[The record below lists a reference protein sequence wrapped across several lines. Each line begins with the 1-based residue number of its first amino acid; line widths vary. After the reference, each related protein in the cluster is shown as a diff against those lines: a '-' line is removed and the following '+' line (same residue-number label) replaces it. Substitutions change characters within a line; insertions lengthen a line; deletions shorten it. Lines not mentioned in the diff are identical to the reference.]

1 MLICLSSSV
10 GFYQQAPDAPAT
22 PTVPNLPDVN
32 SQILQLVIQDQW
44 DRGNDMFSGKQVK
57 VPTNLNVA
65 ERDEQRHAEVRKIL
79 AEGKINSGKEY
90 FFAALIFQHSSAPE
104 DLMFAHMLAV
114 TAVAKGNAGAKWMA
128 AATLDRY
135 LWSIKQSQIF
145 GTQFQMGTDEKWT
158 MEPYD
163 RTTVSDSIRSTWCV
177 VPLKEQQRVLRD
189 LQDGTG
195 PANTGIRDCK

>member
-1 MLICLSSSV
+1 MSKRCWH
-10 GFYQQAPDAPAT
+10 GGQTPEAPAT
-22 PTVPNLPDVN
+22 PTVPNFPDVKP
-32 SQILQLVIQDQW
+32 QILQLVIQDQW
-44 DRGNDMFSGKQVK
+44 DRGNDMFSGKRVK
-57 VPTNLNVA
+57 VPANLNVE

-79 AEGKINSGKEY
+79 AEGKINSGREY
-90 FFAALIFQHSSAPE
+90 FFAALIFQHSSAPV

-145 GTQFQMGTDEKWT
+145 GTQFHKGTDQKWT

-163 RTTVSDSIRSTWCV
+163 RTTVSYSIRATWCV
-177 VPLKEQQRVLRD
+177 VPLEDQEKVLKD
-189 LQDGTG
+189 VQDGAG
-195 PANTGIRDCK
+195 PPSTGIRDCK